1 MARQNVARWIYRL
14 SRNYSWKSSYALDR
28 DWAFQD
34 KEGHTRLLLTT
45 DGTITVTR
53 GYAWDGCTPKFFFL
67 DVVFGIPDGV
77 VDTRTG
83 HPRTYH
89 ASLIHD
95 ALYQF
100 LPEGLPLSRAQADR
114 CFLDLM
120 ATRNFALRYVY
131 YAAVR
136 LFGWLTRPIA
146 RRIRETD
153 GGRRLALPPGS

>member
-1 MARQNVARWIYRL
+1 VAGQYVAKWIYRL
-14 SRNYSWKSSYALDR
+14 SRNYSWKSSRTLDR

-34 KEGHTRLLLTT
+34 EQGHTRLLLTT

-53 GYAWDGCTPKFFFL
+53 GYSWDGCTPKFYLL
-67 DVVFGIPDGV
+67 DLVVGTPDGV
-77 VDTRTG
+77 VDTRSG
-83 HPRTYH
+83 HPKTYH

-114 CFLDLM
+114 CFLELL
-120 ATRNFALRYVY
+120 TETNFALRYVY

-136 LFGWLTRPIA
+136 IFGWLTQPIT
-146 RRIRETD
+146 RRIRRTD
-153 GGRRLALPPGS
+153 GGRRLELP

>member
-1 MARQNVARWIYRL
+1 MGRQYVAKWIFRL
-14 SRNYSWKSSYALDR
+14 SRNYSWKSSYTLDR

-34 KEGHTRLLLTT
+34 KKGRTRLLLTT

-53 GYAWDGCTPKFFFL
+53 GYAWDGCTPKCFIL
-67 DVVFGIPDGV
+67 DLVFGTPDGV

-83 HPRTYH
+83 HPKTYH

-100 LPEGLPLSRAQADR
+100 LPDGLPLSRAQADR
-114 CFLDLM
+114 CFLELM
-120 ATRNFALRYVY
+120 ADADFALRNVY
-131 YAAVR
+131 YSAVR
-136 LFGWLTRPIA
+136 AFGWLTLPIT

-153 GGRRLALPPGS
+153 GGRRLELP

>member
-1 MARQNVARWIYRL
+1 MAGQYVAKWIYRL
-14 SRNYSWKSSYALDR
+14 SRNYWWKSSYTLDR

-34 KEGHTRLLLTT
+34 KKGHTRLLLTT

-53 GYAWDGCTPKFFFL
+53 GYSWDGCTPKFYVL
-67 DVVFGIPDGV
+67 DLVFGTPDGV
-77 VDTRTG
+77 VDTRSG
-83 HPRTYH
+83 HPKTYH

-114 CFLDLM
+114 CFLELM
-120 ATRNFALRYVY
+120 TETNFALRYVY

-136 LFGWLTRPIA
+136 LFGWLTLPVT
-146 RRIRETD
+146 RRIRGTD
-153 GGRRLALPPGS
+153 GGRRLELP